1 MQRMKYRILV
11 IFILLLSAL
20 AQAQN
25 PRVTLWTG
33 FDQLILKYAALTNTV
48 AVSGANLELRLADN
62 QKTGLLETGQ
72 IAGRFDT
79 VVLSWNAVT
88 PDKTSLQIEA
98 RAKVAGVW
106 TKYYKI
112 ALWTTDTSL
121 EKQSFSAQADQFGQ
135 VETDTLKLKA
145 FAEALQIKVI
155 FSSIK
160 TGISPSLF
168 GLAAVMSDST
178 QHQNVLPKS
187 LDKTAWGLDLPV
199 PARSQMIYPNGGS
212 VWCSPTSTTMLLE
225 YWSAKLG
232 RKLSD
237 SVPTAARAVW
247 DTTYDGAGNWSF
259 NMAYAGSKGLRAYV
273 HRLSSLAQ
281 AQKYIA
287 QGIPLALSIAWK
299 LGALDGAALPSS
311 NGHLVVLRGFT
322 ATGDPIINDPAA
334 ATDAAVRRV
343 YKRAQLE
350 KIWIEA
356 SGGIVYL
363 IEAAK

>member
-1 MQRMKYRILV
+1 MKYRILLLL
-11 IFILLLSAL
+11 ILLPSLL

-33 FDQLILKYAALTNTV
+33 FDQRLLKDAALTNTV
-48 AVSGANLELRLADN
+48 AASGANLELRLAAG
-62 QKTGLLETGQ
+62 QKTGVLETGQ
-72 IAGRFDT
+72 ITARFDT
-79 VVLSWNAVT
+79 VVLSWNAIT
-88 PDKTSLQIEA
+88 PNKTSLQIQA

-106 TKYYKI
+106 TKYYKM
-112 ALWTTDTSL
+112 ALWTTGL
-121 EKQSFSAQADQFGQ
+121 ERRSFSAQADQFGQ
-135 VETDTLKLKA
+135 VETDTLKLKT

-155 FSSIK
+155 FSSSQ

-178 QHQNVLPKS
+178 QNDSTQNALPTS
-187 LDKTAWGLDLPV
+187 LDKTAWGIDLPV
-199 PARSQMIYPNGGS
+199 PMRSQMIYPNGGR
-212 VWCSPTSTTMLLE
+212 VWCSPSSTTMLLE

-232 RKLSD
+232 RKLAD
-237 SVPTAARAVW
+237 TVPTAARAVW
-247 DTTYDGAGNWSF
+247 DSTYNGAGNWSF
-259 NMAYAGSKGLRAYV
+259 NMAYAGSKGLRAYL
-273 HRLSSLAQ
+273 HRLSSFSQ
-281 AQKYIA
+281 AAEYIA

-334 ATDAAVRRV
+334 ATDAGVRRV

-350 KIWIEA
+350 KLWLEA
-356 SGGIVYL
+356 SGGLVY
-363 IEAAK
+363 IIQGTR